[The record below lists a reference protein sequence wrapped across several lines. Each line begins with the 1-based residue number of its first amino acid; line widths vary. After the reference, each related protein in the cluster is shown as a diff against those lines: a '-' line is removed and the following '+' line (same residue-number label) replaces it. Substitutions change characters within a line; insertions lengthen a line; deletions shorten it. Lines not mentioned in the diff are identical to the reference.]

1 MNTLRKLLHHCILLL
16 AALAVAGCSDDMEI
30 DQNGIPRGMANLD
43 VQLTFDQETASLS
56 TRAIQGGD
64 EGRLIEDI
72 RDLYMAVYNVDTK
85 VMKLHH
91 VYKDGQALSDPDIT
105 NVKYEKTDNRPD
117 YGDGSDKQQDDATG
131 RITYNFKLASGRYN
145 IYAIANV
152 DGSLLEGKTSPEQLK
167 AIDFEWNTGNTAL
180 NNQMFGVFTIN
191 SINPNADDKNPLTV
205 NPGTAKLYCGVKRL
219 ASKVTIAFDG
229 RDLFDNVQIY
239 ITDVAIRDI
248 PKRCTLGEGNRAG
261 AKELDEDGKPYHTN
275 DDLLAIK
282 RGRYGFEDG
291 VLGIGQRITVQTLPE
306 DETEILP
313 GRYIHINN
321 SNSSYL
327 GFHDKGGE
335 VVSDSTKAHAND
347 AVALFFYENNQGTG
361 KSKKQSQD
369 GINIDFPNDSI
380 EEVNNQPSGW
390 KDQKPF
396 GTYVE
401 VKGYYR
407 NINSNNNVGH
417 GPIIYRFMLGQDADR
432 DYNAKRNTHY
442 KLTLRFKGNGNDA
455 DWHIEYKEKPGI
467 YVTSPQYISYLYNKK
482 MMASIKIIGELKE
495 GTKLKAE
502 IVGNPDDAK
511 AMGLTNATGTY
522 WRPWGD
528 GSEDFPIPV
537 GGHADGNTSIP
548 DPNYDNPSTYAYYNG
563 EIENDGAWNSF
574 LSLRQTNI
582 VTIDQ
587 PAEGQAMEDGTISK
601 DDAQT
606 GVHHNELFY
615 TKENK
620 GNREYEIA
628 PGPHE
633 DAKDGSYFVEAIR
646 AEGNSATEQIFHVPL
661 YTRAKVLNTRTG
673 YSGNNPYV
681 AYPRKARVHITAE
694 LENGTPI
701 ETYLDIIQVR
711 RIVNPKA
718 VWRREGNQTP
728 FHVTL
733 LRLPKDDEHTDFEE
747 FDSDGGWCAD
757 VVSGDDGNII
767 TLTSTQKGSGEN
779 SSLQEGLTH
788 IEGLSEHPIDFYINF
803 TGKKGHAG
811 IRIRYHN
818 YTCEHDIYCA
828 VGDDPVQLNTN
839 TSIWWETRNV
849 YRFDTQ
855 GNPVLTETPM
865 EEGSLFRR
873 GNPAAIL
880 AINNIDL
887 REPLES
893 FSVLEKGSTSVTNK
907 SWTDLKPE
915 LSRMA
920 DWDIPDNDKNGKHIA
935 TIQDFFTLLPSTN
948 DDELTFP
955 IKQAYGVLYGDAAT
969 EVQHTQEGSYRYMR
983 DGDQRRGMRGCIVYN
998 VNTLKHIFL
1007 PIGNAGF
1014 GHRKNEGGWQNH
1026 DLNGTLRYATRSSY
1040 FSRNSSSLI
1049 KYQPLFE
1056 DLFRRPGAI
1065 YWCKENKYKDPDN
1078 KTSSAFDI
1086 NYFSFSFKGYNGN
1099 ATRSIDGENYNDP
1112 DPSIVDAAFVRTV
1125 YTTDPT
1131 K

>member
-16 AALAVAGCSDDMEI
+16 AALAVAGCSDDMGI

-43 VQLTFDQETASLS
+43 VQLTFDQETASIS

-72 RDLYMAVYNVDTK
+72 QDLYMVVYNVDTK
-85 VMKLHH
+85 DMKLHH

-117 YGDGSDKQQDDATG
+117 YGDGSGKQQDNATG

-152 DGSLLEGKTSPEQLK
+152 DGSLLEGKTSPEELK
-167 AIDFEWNTGNTAL
+167 AIYFEWNTGNTAL
-180 NNQMFGVFTIN
+180 NNQMFGIFTIDA
-191 SINPNADDKNPLTV
+191 INPNADDNQPLTV

-261 AKELDEDGKPYHTN
+261 AAELDEDGKPYHTN
-275 DDLLAIK
+275 DDLLKIK
-282 RGRYGFEDG
+282 RGRYGFDDG

-347 AVALFFYENNQGTG
+347 AVALFFYENNQGKG

-502 IVGNPDDAK
+502 IVGNQDDAE
-511 AMGLTNATGTY
+511 AMGLKNVTGTY

-528 GSEDFPIPV
+528 DSEDFPIPE
-537 GGHADGNTSIP
+537 GGSGAGDQV
-548 DPNYDNPSTYAYYNG
+548 YYNKNIY
-563 EIENDGAWNSF
+563 EDGAWNSF
-574 LSLRQTNI
+574 LSLQRTKV
-582 VTIDQ
+582 VTIVDKVSND
-587 PAEGQAMEDGTISK
+587 AGAKEGVDYNKSYYNDAAKNIGQRTYETSAGYH
-601 DDAQT
+601 DDDLQN
-606 GVHHNELFY
+606 G
-615 TKENK
+615 
-620 GNREYEIA
+620 R
-628 PGPHE
+628 
-633 DAKDGSYFVEAIR
+633 YFVEEIQKENIANEHIFHYTRVQRFFVYVLVTRAIILTWPIR
-646 AEGNSATEQIFHVPL
+646 A
-661 YTRAKVLNTRTG
+661 
-673 YSGNNPYV
+673 
-681 AYPRKARVHITAE
+681 
-694 LENGTPI
+694 
-701 ETYLDIIQVR
+701 
-711 RIVNPKA
+711 
-718 VWRREGNQTP
+718 
-728 FHVTL
+728 
-733 LRLPKDDEHTDFEE
+733 RLVF
-747 FDSDGGWCAD
+747 
-757 VVSGDDGNII
+757 I
-767 TLTSTQKGSGEN
+767 
-779 SSLQEGLTH
+779 
-788 IEGLSEHPIDFYINF
+788 
-803 TGKKGHAG
+803 
-811 IRIRYHN
+811 
-818 YTCEHDIYCA
+818 
-828 VGDDPVQLNTN
+828 
-839 TSIWWETRNV
+839 
-849 YRFDTQ
+849 
-855 GNPVLTETPM
+855 
-865 EEGSLFRR
+865 
-873 GNPAAIL
+873 
-880 AINNIDL
+880 
-887 REPLES
+887 
-893 FSVLEKGSTSVTNK
+893 
-907 SWTDLKPE
+907 LKP
-915 LSRMA
+915 R
-920 DWDIPDNDKNGKHIA
+920 
-935 TIQDFFTLLPSTN
+935 
-948 DDELTFP
+948 
-955 IKQAYGVLYGDAAT
+955 
-969 EVQHTQEGSYRYMR
+969 
-983 DGDQRRGMRGCIVYN
+983 
-998 VNTLKHIFL
+998 
-1007 PIGNAGF
+1007 
-1014 GHRKNEGGWQNH
+1014 
-1026 DLNGTLRYATRSSY
+1026 
-1040 FSRNSSSLI
+1040 
-1049 KYQPLFE
+1049 
-1056 DLFRRPGAI
+1056 
-1065 YWCKENKYKDPDN
+1065 
-1078 KTSSAFDI
+1078 
-1086 NYFSFSFKGYNGN
+1086 
-1099 ATRSIDGENYNDP
+1099 
-1112 DPSIVDAAFVRTV
+1112 
-1125 YTTDPT
+1125 
-1131 K
+1131 

>member
-30 DQNGIPRGMANLD
+30 DQNGIPRGIANLD

-72 RDLYMAVYNVDTK
+72 QDLYMAVYNVDTK

-91 VYKDGQALSDPDIT
+91 VCKDGQPLSDADIT
-105 NVKYEKTDNRPD
+105 NFHYEKNTDNRPD
-117 YGDGSDKQQDDATG
+117 FGDGSGKQQDDATS

-152 DGSLLEGKTSPEQLK
+152 DGNRLTGISSPEQLK

-417 GPIIYRFMLGQDADR
+417 GPIIYRFMLGQDADC
-432 DYNAKRNTHY
+432 DYNATRNTHY

-455 DWHIEYKEKPGI
+455 DWHIDYKEKTGI
-467 YVTSPQYISYLYNKK
+467 YVISPQYISYLYNKQ
-482 MMASIKIIGELKE
+482 MMASVKIVGELEPKS
-495 GTKLKAE
+495 LKAS
-502 IVGNPDDAK
+502 IVGSNEGDD
-511 AMGLTNATGTY
+511 TTGETF

-528 GSEDFPIPV
+528 GSEDFPTPV
-537 GGHADGNTSIP
+537 GGNLAGVGV
-548 DPNYDNPSTYAYYNG
+548 DPNFDDPGIHTYYNG
-563 EIENDGAWNSF
+563 SIYEDGPWNSF
-574 LSLRQTNI
+574 LSLKQTQV
-582 VTIDQ
+582 VTIVDR
-587 PAEGQAMEDGTISK
+587 DHN
-601 DDAQT
+601 DDNAQN
-606 GVHHNELFY
+606 GVVYNKKYYKELHD
-615 TKENK
+615 K
-620 GNREYEIA
+620 GNRTYETSE
-628 PGPHE
+628 GPHDE
-633 DAKDGSYFVEAIR
+633 TTGNGTYYVDALRKENGKV
-646 AEGNSATEQIFHVPL
+646 TEQVFRIPL
-661 YTRAKVLNTRTG
+661 YTRAKVLCTRTG

-681 AYPRKARVHITAE
+681 AYPRKARVHITAK
-694 LENGTPI
+694 LKNGTPI

-718 VWRREGNQTP
+718 IWRREGNRTP
-728 FHVTL
+728 FHVKL
-733 LRLPKDDEHTDFEE
+733 LRLPKDTKDEMFTE
-747 FDSDGGWCAD
+747 FDSEGGWCAD
-757 VVSGDDGNII
+757 VVSGDNII
-767 TLTSTQKGSGEN
+767 TLSSTPEGSGTD
-779 SSLQEGLTH
+779 SAPQEGLTH

-803 TGKKGHAG
+803 NGNKGYAG
-811 IRIRYHN
+811 VRIRYHN

-828 VGDDPVQLNTN
+828 VGDDPVQLIDTVK
-839 TSIWWETRNV
+839 IWWETRNV
-849 YRFDTQ
+849 YRFETDKS
-855 GNPVLTETPM
+855 PVLTENPL

-873 GNPAAIL
+873 GSYTAIL
-880 AINNIDL
+880 SKNSMQLGDTG
-887 REPLES
+887 PTGG
-893 FSVLEKGSTSVTNK
+893 FYVLEQGKETETRKDWDGLEANISIND
-907 SWTDLKPE
+907 SWT
-915 LSRMA
+915 
-920 DWDIPDNDKNGKHIA
+920 IPANDKGHRIA
-935 TIQDFFTLLPSTN
+935 TIEDFYTLIPKTES
-948 DDELTFP
+948 EEMTFP
-955 IKQAYGVLYGDAAT
+955 IKQAYGVLYGDEAT
-969 EVQHTQEGSYRYMR
+969 DVQYTQDNAYHYMR
-983 DGDQRRGMRGCIVYN
+983 GGSLKKGMRGCVVYN

-1007 PIGNAGF
+1007 PIGSLGF
-1014 GHRKNEGGWQNH
+1014 GHRKTAAQAGSGRERTNK
-1026 DLNGTLRYATRSSY
+1026 DSDGTLRYAGRSSY
-1040 FSRNSSSLI
+1040 FSGNKASGESTI
-1049 KYQPLFE
+1049 QYQPIFE

-1065 YWCKENKYKDPDN
+1065 YWCRDY
-1078 KTSSAFDI
+1078 SSAGSGNPQKSSSFDI
-1086 NYFSFSFKGYNGN
+1086 NYFSFSFKGYSNDAASKGN
-1099 ATRSIDGENYNDP
+1099 KDT
-1112 DPSIVDAAFVRTV
+1112 DAAFVRTV